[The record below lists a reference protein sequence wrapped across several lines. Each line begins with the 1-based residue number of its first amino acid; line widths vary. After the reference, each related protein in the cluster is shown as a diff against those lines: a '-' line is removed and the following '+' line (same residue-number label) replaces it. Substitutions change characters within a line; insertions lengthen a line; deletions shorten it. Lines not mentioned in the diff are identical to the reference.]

1 LSGDGSIPGTPTA
14 PQSPEAPATP
24 GTTTDPV
31 IQQLS
36 QSDPTLAQVL
46 TDAQTQVTAG
56 NLSQQ
61 GFSQFENNVAQGV
74 STDGQTGLF
83 PTDASLLAAATQGLS
98 SPDQTAVNNVIQT
111 DLQSP
116 GENPVSTYSATDA
129 PVPLAA
135 QSTTDTPAPASTAA
149 QQTGDTSAPAST
161 AAQQTGDALTPTSV
175 AALVNGGSTAPLQM
189 ATSTPTESGNQG
201 LQQLAQADASLL
213 QATTQFDTQLENQL
227 AQIIPLLS
235 GDGST
240 PPGAPA
246 TPGTTTDPII
256 QQLSQT
262 DPTLAKVLTDA
273 QTQVTAG
280 NLSQQ
285 GFTQFEQNVAQNVA
299 NDGQTGLFPT
309 DASLLAGST
318 QGLSSADLAAVN
330 QVIQTDL
337 QSPGADPVSTYVAP
351 TEAPTPT
358 PQPPVDNPVPTPT
371 PQPPVDNP
379 VPTPTP
385 QPPVDNPT
393 PTPTPQPPVDNP
405 TPTPTPTP
413 QPPVDNP
420 TPTPTP
426 TPQPPVDNP
435 TPAPTSTTPG
445 PNSAIGPTGEVVGS
459 TATTFGSAAMPEVSQ
474 TANAY
479 YVSADGTAN
488 GTGTAAN
495 PFSTLQQAQKAMEGS
510 SIKTTYVEGGT
521 YNMSSGLNVTAADN
535 GESFIGVGGT
545 SNPVVLNGEG
555 TSGSIAT
562 ISGVSNFTMEGLTF
576 QNTQKNLFAYSSDD
590 AAVTATNSSGLN
602 LSYNN
607 VSDVGVAYN
616 LGNVTNSQLNGNAI
630 DNVQQ
635 AIQMNPGNNN
645 DTVNNNS
652 ITNVDNITGGNQ
664 AGAINVEASSND
676 TFNNNYIANT
686 QGGGISLANWGGVG
700 NYNDTIS
707 GNTVENTNQGATK
720 SNTYDSSGTN
730 PSDDGAIYI
739 WQGVQN
745 NGQQMNLMVSNNYV
759 KNSGPGFEDV
769 GIYFD
774 DGVSDAKMLNNI
786 VVPNGNNGYAA
797 LIHGGSNDTI
807 QGNVFDLSSSSGD
820 QHGLLM
826 QSDGPTMSGDVVGAT
841 NATGGNNANEGN
853 YFWSSTNNGGGYVDY
868 SNPSNDIPQTISGN
882 TYWNVN
888 AGTYDS
894 NPINANPGFAD
905 PADGNYSTTADSAAQ
920 GSG

>member
-1 LSGDGSIPGTPTA
+1 MSDRQLDTHDSQLKNPSEHSERSERSGHQQSELSKSVPDLYRHMPQLLNSHSQSDGGQSASDHSIDFGRSNSIYPREEDPLAKPTA
-14 PQSPEAPATP
+14 FGSPGNATESPQATASDSSANSQNGQFGQEIMQLEQQTKGLQQQLAQVNQELTQLQKGVSPEAPATP
-24 GTTTDPV
+24 ATTSDPV

-36 QSDPTLAQVL
+36 QSDPTLARVL
-46 TDAQTQVTAG
+46 TDAQAQVAAG

-61 GFSQFENNVAQGV
+61 GFSQFEKNV
-74 STDGQTGLF
+74 
-83 PTDASLLAAATQGLS
+83 
-98 SPDQTAVNNVIQT
+98 
-111 DLQSP
+111 
-116 GENPVSTYSATDA
+116 
-129 PVPLAA
+129 
-135 QSTTDTPAPASTAA
+135 
-149 QQTGDTSAPAST
+149 
-161 AAQQTGDALTPTSV
+161 
-175 AALVNGGSTAPLQM
+175 
-189 ATSTPTESGNQG
+189 
-201 LQQLAQADASLL
+201 
-213 QATTQFDTQLENQL
+213 
-227 AQIIPLLS
+227 
-235 GDGST
+235 
-240 PPGAPA
+240 
-246 TPGTTTDPII
+246 
-256 QQLSQT
+256 SQ
-262 DPTLAKVLTDA
+262 D
-273 QTQVTAG
+273 
-280 NLSQQ
+280 
-285 GFTQFEQNVAQNVA
+285 VA
-299 NDGQTGLFPT
+299 NDGQSGLYPT
-309 DASLLAGST
+309 DRSLLRAAKE
-318 QGLSSADLAAVN
+318 GLSFSDRAAVN
-330 QVIQTDL
+330 QDIRTEWGETRL
-337 QSPGADPVSTYVAP
+337 NDPVSTYVAP
-351 TEAPTPT
+351 TEATP
-358 PQPPVDNPVPTPT
+358 PAPIQPIGDNPAPA
-371 PQPPVDNP
+371 
-379 VPTPTP
+379 PTP

-405 TPTPTPTP
+405 TPPPTPP
-413 QPPVDNP
+413 IS
-420 TPTPTP
+420 
-426 TPQPPVDNP
+426 
-435 TPAPTSTTPG
+435 STTPG

-479 YVSADGTAN
+479 YVSADGSAN
-488 GTGTAAN
+488 GNGSAQN
-495 PFSTLQQAQKAMEGS
+495 PFATLQQAQKAMEGS

-545 SNPVVLNGEG
+545 SNPVILNGEG

-562 ISGVSNFTMEGLTF
+562 ISGASNFTMEGLTF
-576 QNTQKNLFAYSSDD
+576 QNTQKNLYAWTSDD

-645 DTVNNNS
+645 DTINNNS

-745 NGQQMNLMVSNNYV
+745 NAQQMNLMVSNNYV
-759 KNSGPGFEDV
+759 KNSGVGFEDV

-774 DGVSDAKMLNNI
+774 DGVSDAKMMNNI

-826 QSDGPTMSGDVVGAT
+826 QSDGPTMSGDIVG
-841 NATGGNNANEGN
+841 GKGSEGN
-853 YFWSSTNNGGGYVDY
+853 TFWSSTNNGGGYVDY
-868 SNPSNDIPQTISGN
+868 SNPSNNIPQTISGN

-905 PADGNYSTTADSAAQ
+905 PADGNYSVTSGSTAQ